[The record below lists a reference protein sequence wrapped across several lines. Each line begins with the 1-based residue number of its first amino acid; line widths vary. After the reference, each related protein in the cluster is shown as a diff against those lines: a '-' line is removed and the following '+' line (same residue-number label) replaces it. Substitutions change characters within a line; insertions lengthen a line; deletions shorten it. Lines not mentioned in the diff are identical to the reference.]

1 MKYKLEIS
9 KACVDVEK
17 EKKIINSH
25 KIMVEFVQAKF
36 VRRGAIESIVIGTES
51 QSYKHFTEEN
61 KHHFNVP
68 DFVYI

>member
-1 MKYKLEIS
+1 
-9 KACVDVEK
+9 
-17 EKKIINSH
+17 
-25 KIMVEFVQAKF
+25 MVEFVQAKF

-68 DFVYI
+68 DFVYIYIEMCSGQQ